1 MQRRNISFLPN
12 IRSIWLLFSI
22 MFSLLVILFII
33 KLYARMNTFK
43 YISFLFHIS
52 SHFYLNSLSIIKF
65 FHHGLNFFLL
75 YFIFFQVSRSVEL
88 ISCRVKS
95 NGLILFPCFNIDLF
109 QSDFYGNLF
118 EYIYLILVFVFMEF
132 CLGVLFMKLF
142 DISFILLNSNAVECL
157 HHFYKR
163 AYHF

>member
-75 YFIFFQVSRSVEL
+75 YFFFLGQQVGRANKLQGQIQRSHS
-88 ISCRVKS
+88 IP
-95 NGLILFPCFNIDLF
+95 FFNIDLF

-157 HHFYKR
+157 HDFYKR